1 MNIWANITT
10 VKNIRDDRRWNQ
22 QGEDKCRNITTG
34 VMQESYRSHTG
45 VIQESYRSHTGVI
58 QESYRSHTGVIQES
72 YMSHT
77 GVMQKSYRSHTG
89 VIQESYKS
97 HTGVIQESYRSHTGV
112 IQESFPLDAFSC
124 GAHLTTTWFSALFVQ
139 IADFA
144 SRAFQQNEY
153 CMASGK
159 GAKLCKSL

>member
-58 QESYRSHTGVIQES
+58 QESYSSHTGVIHE
-72 YMSHT
+72 
-77 GVMQKSYRSHTG
+77 SYRSHAE
-89 VIQESYKS
+89 VIQESYRS

-112 IQESFPLDAFSC
+112 IQESYRSHTRVISSRCFLLRGPFNNHVVFSIVCSDSGFRIQSFP
-124 GAHLTTTWFSALFVQ
+124 T
-139 IADFA
+139 
-144 SRAFQQNEY
+144 
-153 CMASGK
+153 K
-159 GAKLCKSL
+159 